1 MATTNK
7 SMDARIVNLVKTT
20 AEWAKITTVI
30 QKGIFCIENCTD
42 GKVKAKI
49 GDGVKTYAKLPYLAD
64 GNYKVDSS
72 LSDTSTNPVQNKIIK
87 AELDKK
93 MVDSRKVVYVD
104 GTNGSDNNDGS
115 STSKAFKTLEKAM
128 TYCEDSVGISINLMT
143 AGTYTMD
150 KRYSVPSKY
159 ISISGASTLTC
170 NDVIVKGI
178 LDLNNCT
185 VALTRVTLDG
195 TGSGI
200 STGPIYLRGSTL
212 ILLNSKVIADKGE
225 CAYLWRDASLVCS
238 STAFEAADGA
248 TLSYVADLTGGST
261 GIFYKCT
268 TTTGKTVRA
277 GFGCTLNID
286 NSTTGNISYS
296 KTSNTN
302 PNIFFGGKLVTVD
315 TSLSTTSNGPVAN
328 KTITT
333 ELNKK
338 FYTSSKIVYV
348 DSINGSDSND
358 GSTPAKAFKTLE
370 KALTETANYMCVNI
384 YFGVGTYTTPNN
396 GALYMVRNRYIMF
409 VGNSDSYTTDDD
421 YNSNKGCST
430 KITGAFSLINATIF
444 TKFINHDS
452 TNLTNNSTFLL
463 GRNSYLY
470 AGYCSINSGYT
481 RCINCA
487 NSTLSISYTNFGP
500 SGAGSNVKNVILL
513 LNGSKASV
521 IKSYI
526 PKWTNATADGS
537 TSSDNLLRRPVASVG
552 ASCTLNIVNDDTAL
566 PSYLANFA
574 ATNNRSSGIITFNG
588 QNYGR
593 REQYSEIL
601 NRTIGSGET
610 SIRTISTVVTNG
622 YIQQSDC
629 YNYIGYQKILARIFI
644 PRLSSI
650 NETSLKAFLPK
661 LGLSIIGKNNSKNIC
676 YNIPFL
682 NHTNE
687 YNLAE
692 YNYFVSGTVNT
703 NSSKGYLLDFI
714 FSVIDGALHID
725 FYAINCSSYY
735 NAYDRYK
742 ESIGDNISFSPLA
755 NEYYSNV
762 EDSTGAYAPQNAK
775 SYYKIDPSNS
785 SCDITP
791 MMMNG
796 GIIKIDFRMI
806 NVTDSTALKGF
817 PVGTKIKMYSTTCGT
832 FTFNREDTEIN

>member
-30 QKGIFCIENCTD
+30 QKGIFCIEKCTD
-42 GKVKAKI
+42 GRVKAKI
-49 GDGVKTYAKLPYLAD
+49 GDGVNTYAKLPYLAD

-72 LSDTSTNPVQNKIIK
+72 LSDTSTNPVQNKILK
-87 AELDKK
+87 DELDKK
-93 MVDSRKVVYVD
+93 MVNYRKVVYVN
-104 GTNGSDNNDGS
+104 GTNGNDNNDGS
-115 STSKAFKTLEKAM
+115 STSTAFKTLEKAM
-128 TYCEDSVGISINLMT
+128 SYCEDSVGISIYLT
-143 AGTYTMD
+143 AAGTYTMD
-150 KRYSVPSKY
+150 RRYSIPSKY
-159 ISISGASTLTC
+159 ISISGSSSLTC
-170 NDVIVKGI
+170 DDIIIKGI

-185 VALTRVTLDG
+185 VVLTRVTLDG
-195 TGSGI
+195 TDSDI
-200 STGPIYLRGSTL
+200 STAPIYLRGSTL
-212 ILLNSKVIADKGE
+212 VLADSKVIADKGD
-225 CAYLWRDASLVCS
+225 CAYLWRDASLICS
-238 STAFEAADGA
+238 NSSFEAADGA

-261 GIFYKCT
+261 GIFYRCT

-286 NSTTGNISYS
+286 NGTDGNISYS
-296 KTSNTN
+296 KASGTN
-302 PNIFFGGKLVTVD
+302 PNIFFGGKLITVD

-348 DSINGSDSND
+348 DSINGSDNND
-358 GSTPAKAFKTLE
+358 GSTSAKAFKTLE

-396 GALYMVRNRYIMF
+396 GALYTIRNRYIMF

-421 YNSNKGCST
+421 YNSNKGCTT
-430 KITGAFSLINATIF
+430 KITGAFSLVNATIF

-452 TNLTNNSTFLL
+452 TNLSNSSTFVL

-470 AGYCSINSGYT
+470 TGYCYINSGYT

-487 NSTLSISYTNFGP
+487 NSTLAINYTNFGP
-500 SGAGSNVKNVILL
+500 TGSFSNIKNVILL
-513 LNGSKASV
+513 SYGSKASV
-521 IKSYI
+521 IKSFI
-526 PKWTNATADGS
+526 PQWTNG
-537 TSSDNLLRRPVASVG
+537 TSSSGSSELKRPVASVG
-552 ASCTLNIVNDDTAL
+552 ASCTMNIVNDDSAL
-566 PSYLANFA
+566 PDSNYANFA

-601 NRTIGSGET
+601 NKTIGSSET
-610 SIRTISTVVTNG
+610 NIRTISTTVTNG
-622 YIQQSDC
+622 YIQKSDC

-687 YNLAE
+687 NSLAE
-692 YNYFVSGTVNT
+692 YNYFVSSTVNT
-703 NSSKGYLLDFI
+703 NSSKGYLLDFV

-725 FYAINCSSYY
+725 FYATNCSSNY
-735 NAYDRYK
+735 NAYNRYK
-742 ESIGDNISFSPLA
+742 ESNSNNVSFSPLVY
-755 NEYYSNV
+755 EYDSSI
-762 EDSTGAYAPQNAK
+762 EDSSGAFTPENAK
-775 SYYKIDPSNS
+775 SYYRIDPSNS
-785 SCDITP
+785 SCDIAP

-796 GIIKIDFRMI
+796 GIIKIDFRI
-806 NVTDSTALKGF
+806 VNVTDSTALKGF

-832 FTFNREDTEIN
+832 FTFNRDDTEIN

>member
-72 LSDTSTNPVQNKIIK
+72 LSNTSTNPVQNKIIK

-115 STSKAFKTLEKAM
+115 SASKAFKTLEKAM
-128 TYCEDSVGISINLMT
+128 TYCEDSVGISIYLTT

-150 KRYSVPSKY
+150 NRYSVPSKY
-159 ISISGASTLTC
+159 ISITGSSTLTC

-195 TGSGI
+195 TGSGV

-212 ILLNSKVIADKGE
+212 ILLDSKIIADKGE
-225 CAYLWRDASLVCS
+225 CAYLWRGASLICS
-238 STAFEAADGA
+238 NTAFEASDGA

-296 KTSNTN
+296 KTTGTN
-302 PNIFFGGKLVTVD
+302 PNIFFGGKLITVD

-328 KTITT
+328 KAITT

-338 FYTSSKIVYV
+338 FYTASKIVYV

-358 GSTPAKAFKTLE
+358 GSTSAKAFKTLE

-384 YFGVGTYTTPNN
+384 YFSVGTYTTPNN
-396 GALYMVRNRYIMF
+396 GALYTVRNRYIMF
-409 VGNSDSYTTDDD
+409 VGNSDIYTTDDD

-430 KITGAFSLINATIF
+430 KITGAFRLVNATIF

-452 TNLTNNSTFLL
+452 TSLTNNSTFVLS
-463 GRNSYLY
+463 RNSYLY
-470 AGYCSINSGYT
+470 TGYCNITSGYS
-481 RCINCA
+481 RCINSDTSSLA
-487 NSTLSISYTNFGP
+487 IEYTNFGP
-500 SGAGSNVKNVILL
+500 AGSSSNLKNAMILSH
-513 LNGSKASV
+513 GSQAY
-521 IKSYI
+521 IFKSYI
-526 PKWTNATADGS
+526 PQWTHATAG
-537 TSSDNLLRRPVASVG
+537 TSSNILKRPVASVG
-552 ASCTLNIVNDDTAL
+552 ASCTMNIVNDDTAT
-566 PSYLANFA
+566 PDSNYANFA

-601 NRTIGSGET
+601 NRTIGSSET
-610 SIRTISTVVTNG
+610 SIRTISTTVIDG
-622 YIQQSDC
+622 YIQKSDC

-687 YNLAE
+687 NNLAE
-692 YNYFVSGTVNT
+692 YNYFVSNTVST

-725 FYAINCSSYY
+725 FYATNCSSNY

-742 ESIGDNISFSPLA
+742 ESISDNISFSPLA
-755 NEYYSNV
+755 NEYDSSI
-762 EDSTGAYAPQNAK
+762 EDSTGAFAPGNAK

-785 SCDITP
+785 SCDIAP

-796 GIIKIDFRMI
+796 GIIKIDFRMV
-806 NVTDSTALKGF
+806 NVTESTALKGF

-832 FTFNREDTEIN
+832 FTYSRDDNDIN

>member
-115 STSKAFKTLEKAM
+115 TSAKAFKTLEKAM

-212 ILLNSKVIADKGE
+212 ILLDSKVIADKVE
-225 CAYLWRDASLVCS
+225 CAYLWRDASLICS
-238 STAFEAADGA
+238 NTAFEAADGV
-248 TLSYVADLTGGST
+248 TLSYIADLTGGST

-296 KTSNTN
+296 KTSGTN
-302 PNIFFGGKLVTVD
+302 PNIFFGGKLITVD

-348 DSINGSDSND
+348 DSINGSDGND

-370 KALTETANYMCVNI
+370 KALTETENYMCVNI

-396 GALYMVRNRYIMF
+396 GALYTVRNRYIMF
-409 VGNSDSYTTDDD
+409 VGNSDSYTTEDD

-430 KITGAFSLINATIF
+430 KITGAFRLVNSTIF

-452 TNLTNNSTFLL
+452 TSLTNNSTFVLS
-463 GRNSYLY
+463 RNSYLY
-470 AGYCSINSGYT
+470 TGYCNISSGYS
-481 RCINCA
+481 RCINSDTSSLA
-487 NSTLSISYTNFGP
+487 IEYTNFGP
-500 SGAGSNVKNVILL
+500 TGSFSNLKNVMILSH
-513 LNGSKASV
+513 GSQAY
-521 IKSYI
+521 IFKSYI
-526 PKWTNATADGS
+526 PQWTNGTSGS
-537 TSSDNLLRRPVASVG
+537 SSSILKRPVASVG
-552 ASCTLNIVNDDTAL
+552 ASCTMNIVNDDTAT
-566 PSYLANFA
+566 PDSNYANFA

-601 NRTIGSGET
+601 NRTIGSSET

-687 YNLAE
+687 NNLAE
-692 YNYFVSGTVNT
+692 YNYFVSSTVNT

-725 FYAINCSSYY
+725 FYATNCSSNY

-742 ESIGDNISFSPLA
+742 ESISDNISFSPLA
-755 NEYYSNV
+755 NEYASSV

>member
-128 TYCEDSVGISINLMT
+128 TYCEDSVGISIYLTT

-150 KRYSVPSKY
+150 NRYSVPSKY
-159 ISISGASTLTC
+159 ISITGASTLTC
-170 NDVIVKGI
+170 DDIIVKGI

-212 ILLNSKVIADKGE
+212 ILLDSKVIADKGE
-225 CAYLWRDASLVCS
+225 CAYLWRDASLICS
-238 STAFEAADGA
+238 NTAFEAADGT

-286 NSTTGNISYS
+286 NGTVGNISYS
-296 KTSNTN
+296 KTSGTN
-302 PNIFFGGKLVTVD
+302 PNIFFGGKLITVD

-348 DSINGSDSND
+348 DSINGSDNND
-358 GSTPAKAFKTLE
+358 GSTSAKAFKTLE
-370 KALTETANYMCVNI
+370 KALNETENYMCVNI

-396 GALYMVRNRYIMF
+396 GALYTVRNRYIMF

-430 KITGAFSLINATIF
+430 KITGAFRLVNATIF

-452 TNLTNNSTFLL
+452 TSLTNNSTFVLS
-463 GRNSYLY
+463 RNSYLY
-470 AGYCSINSGYT
+470 TGYCNINSGYS
-481 RCINCA
+481 RCINSDTSSLA
-487 NSTLSISYTNFGP
+487 IEYTNFGP
-500 SGAGSNVKNVILL
+500 TGSFSNLKNVMILSH
-513 LNGSKASV
+513 GSQAY
-521 IKSYI
+521 IFKSYI
-526 PKWTNATADGS
+526 PQWTSATAGS
-537 TSSDNLLRRPVASVG
+537 SSNILKRPVASVG
-552 ASCTLNIVNDDTAL
+552 ASCTMNIVNDDTAM
-566 PSYLANFA
+566 PDSNYANFA

-601 NRTIGSGET
+601 NRTIGSSET
-610 SIRTISTVVTNG
+610 SIRTISTVVTDG
-622 YIQQSDC
+622 YIQKSDC

-687 YNLAE
+687 NNLAE
-692 YNYFVSGTVNT
+692 YNYFVSSTVST

-725 FYAINCSSYY
+725 FYATNCSSNY

-742 ESIGDNISFSPLA
+742 ESISDNISFSPLA
-755 NEYYSNV
+755 NEYASNV

-785 SCDITP
+785 SCDIAP

-832 FTFNREDTEIN
+832 FTFNRDDTELN